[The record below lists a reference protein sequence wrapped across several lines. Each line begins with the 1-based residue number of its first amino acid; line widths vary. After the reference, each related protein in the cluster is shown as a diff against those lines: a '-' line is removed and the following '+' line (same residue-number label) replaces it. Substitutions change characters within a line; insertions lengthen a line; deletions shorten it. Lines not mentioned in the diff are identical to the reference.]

1 MPRSLTGDLFVILQA
16 STEAERLRG
25 ALCLTAGALLWGTI
39 GVASKAAFA
48 IEPLSPLSLAF
59 YRLLFCL
66 PPLLAWG
73 WLRFGPR
80 LLAVRREHR
89 GAVLLLAG
97 TIGLYQAFY
106 FAAVREAGVTL
117 ATLVALGG
125 APFLVALLAA
135 LFLKEQ
141 PGRGM
146 LAALLLA
153 VPGAGLL
160 IGLPGGP
167 TAAGNPLLG
176 VLYAGIAALGYAAF
190 ALQSRRLAR
199 AYAPVQLVLLAFGG
213 AALLLA
219 PLALA
224 TGLSLPHRWET
235 WSLLLYSGL
244 LPTAAAYLLFF
255 AGLRH
260 ATATLAGLLTVL
272 EPLTAAVLAWAFFG
286 ERLGP
291 GGLLGG
297 ALILAALL
305 LVSATRRAPG

>member
-1 MPRSLTGDLFVILQA
+1 MIQT

-25 ALCLTAGALLWGTI
+25 TLCLTAGALLWGTV

-48 IEPLSPLSLAF
+48 LEPVTALSPLAF
-59 YRLLFCL
+59 YRLFFCL
-66 PPLLAWG
+66 PLLLAWG
-73 WLRFGPR
+73 WWRFGPR

-97 TIGLYQAFY
+97 TIGLYQVFY
-106 FAAVREAGVTL
+106 FAAVREVGVTL

-135 LFLKEQ
+135 LFLGER
-141 PGRGM
+141 PSRAT

-153 VPGAGLL
+153 VPGAALL
-160 IGLPGGP
+160 IGLPGG
-167 TAAGNPLLG
+167 AAGGAGGPGSPLLG
-176 VLYAGIAALGYAAF
+176 TLYAGASALGYAAF

-199 AYAPVQLVLLAFGG
+199 SYAPVQLVLLAFGG
-213 AALLLA
+213 AAVLIL

-224 TGLSLPHRWET
+224 TGLSVPGRWET
-235 WSLLLYSGL
+235 WSLLVYAGL

-272 EPLTAAVLAWAFFG
+272 EPLSAAVLAWLIFD

-291 GGLLGG
+291 GGLAGG
-297 ALILAALL
+297 GLILAALL
-305 LVSATRRAPG
+305 LVSAARRRGAG

>member
-1 MPRSLTGDLFVILQA
+1 MIQT

-25 ALCLTAGALLWGTI
+25 ALCLTAGALLWGTV

-48 IEPLSPLSLAF
+48 LEPVTALSLAF
-59 YRLLFCL
+59 YRLFFCL
-66 PPLLAWG
+66 PLLLAWG
-73 WLRFGPR
+73 WWRFGPR

-97 TIGLYQAFY
+97 TIGLYQVFY
-106 FAAVREAGVTL
+106 FAAVREVGVTL

-135 LFLKEQ
+135 LFLGER
-141 PGRGM
+141 PNRAT

-153 VPGAGLL
+153 VPGAALL
-160 IGLPGGP
+160 IGLPGG
-167 TAAGNPLLG
+167 AAGPGSALLG
-176 VLYAGIAALGYAAF
+176 TLYAAASALGYAAF

-199 AYAPVQLVLLAFGG
+199 SYAPVQLVLLAFGG
-213 AALLLA
+213 AAVLIL

-224 TGLSLPHRWET
+224 TGLSVPGRWET
-235 WSLLLYSGL
+235 WSLLVYAGL
-244 LPTAAAYLLFF
+244 LPTAAAYMLFF

-272 EPLTAAVLAWAFFG
+272 EPLSAAVLAWLIFD

-291 GGLLGG
+291 GGLAGG
-297 ALILAALL
+297 GLILAALL
-305 LVSATRRAPG
+305 LVSAARRRGTSPGASS